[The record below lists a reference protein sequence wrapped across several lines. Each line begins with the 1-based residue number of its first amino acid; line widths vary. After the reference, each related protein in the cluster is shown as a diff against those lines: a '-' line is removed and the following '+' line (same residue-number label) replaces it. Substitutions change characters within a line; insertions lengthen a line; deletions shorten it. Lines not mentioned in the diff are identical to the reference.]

1 MQKAFPQTHPKY
13 VYMIKWEDFLSH
25 TCSAWSRNIYIKFD
39 FGSCSAIE
47 QVSNKFY
54 FTFSIHPEAV
64 KDGVRIRN
72 VVPATEEEAL
82 RVIERM
88 DAENS
93 HIAAS

>member
-1 MQKAFPQTHPKY
+1 MSNVKCFAKELENEMGRYPLL
-13 VYMIKWEDFLSH
+13 FLLVLGICRS
-25 TCSAWSRNIYIKFD
+25 KFD
-39 FGSCSAIE
+39 FGSCAAIE

-54 FTFSIHPEAV
+54 FTFSVHPEAV

-93 HIAAS
+93 QIAAS

>member
-1 MQKAFPQTHPKY
+1 M
-13 VYMIKWEDFLSH
+13 KWEDILF
-25 TCSAWSRNIYIKFD
+25 Y
-39 FGSCSAIE
+39 SCLFQEYVDPSLTLVHVLQFE

-54 FTFSIHPEAV
+54 FTFSVHPEAV

-72 VVPATEEEAL
+72 VVPDTEEEAL

-93 HIAAS
+93 QIAAS